1 LTSDGAWGKLTALST
16 SAEFHQK
23 WVFPGEQ
30 MREKDRVLRRR
41 RQRRN
46 KRLKIRNQEEI
57 AAKVERPVGSRRTA
71 KKGTA
76 EAAPPAQGGEGAP
89 TEAPAPEKKKPAAKK
104 AAAKAPEVAQ
114 ESVPQSGEGEGA

>member
-1 LTSDGAWGKLTALST
+1 
-16 SAEFHQK
+16 
-23 WVFPGEQ
+23 
-30 MREKDRVLRRR
+30 MREKDRVLRRQ

-57 AAKVERPVGSRRTA
+57 AAKLERPTGSRRTA

-76 EAAPPAQGGEGAP
+76 EGAAAQGGEGAP
-89 TEAPAPEKKKPAAKK
+89 AEAPAPEKKKPAAKK

-114 ESVPQSGEGEGA
+114 ESGGVPQSGEGEGA